1 MKQRLPIAILTVLG
15 FAAGFFARV
24 WTERDPA
31 VPPPPVSLL
40 GEFGHATS
48 PSASPATAAA
58 HAPGNHDP
66 AANRD
71 PSLNRSKLI
80 ADIQHLRPEI
90 DAYRARLDAID
101 AEYETEL
108 VKVLTPEQRALRT
121 ERQQKRT
128 ADREHRP
135 KDLSADKPLTD
146 DEISKLRERP
156 MLSLAYT
163 FLVPMRVEMNRHELK
178 LDDAQAEKVAALLRA
193 RRDQIEVLVD
203 SVPPPSIMLSR
214 LAPVVE
220 RLSEP
225 KK

>member
-1 MKQRLPIAILTVLG
+1 MKQRLFIASLTVVG
-15 FAAGFFARV
+15 FAAGFATRT

-31 VPPPPVSLL
+31 LPPPPVSLM
-40 GEFGHATS
+40 GEFGKVAAA
-48 PSASPATAAA
+48 PASPVKTPPSSSSGARADQG
-58 HAPGNHDP
+58 P
-66 AANRD
+66 NRA
-71 PSLNRSKLI
+71 KLI
-80 ADIQHLRPEI
+80 ADIAHLRPEI

-101 AEYETEL
+101 AEYEVEL
-108 VKVLTPEQRALRT
+108 TKLLTPEQRASRA
-121 ERQQKRT
+121 ERQQKRV

-135 KDLSADKPLTD
+135 KDPAADKPLTD

-156 MLSLAYT
+156 MLGLAYT
-163 FLVPMRVEMNRHELK
+163 FLVPMRVDMTRRELK

-193 RRDQIEVLVD
+193 RRDKIETLVD

-214 LAPVVE
+214 LAPVAE

>member
-24 WTERDPA
+24 WTERDSA

-40 GEFGHATS
+40 GEFGHA
-48 PSASPATAAA
+48 ASPTAGPANAAT
-58 HAPGNHDP
+58 HAPPTH
-66 AANRD
+66 D

-90 DAYRARLDAID
+90 DAYRVRLDAID

-163 FLVPMRVEMNRHELK
+163 FLVPMRVEMNRRELK